1 MKLFCKRV
9 PTIWLG
15 GFNRGRVTGTITI
28 SKDRNIALMRFCRVK
43 KGTKPYPVGENVDA
57 NDIGEPFAD
66 IAFMDREDMRLM
78 GEHLLKAYNM
88 MVEGDLE

>member
-1 MKLFCKRV
+1 MKLFYKRV

-15 GFNRGRVTGTITI
+15 GFNRGKVTGTISI
-28 SKDRNIALMRFCRVK
+28 SKNRDVALMRFWRTK
-43 KGTKPYPVGENVDA
+43 KGTKSYEISEDVDFD
-57 NDIGEPFAD
+57 DIGEPFAD

-88 MVEGDLE
+88 MVEGDLK

>member
-15 GFNRGRVTGTITI
+15 GFNRGKVTGTISI
-28 SKDRNIALMRFCRVK
+28 SKNRDVALMRFWRTK
-43 KGTKPYPVGENVDA
+43 KGAKLYEISEDVDFD
-57 NDIGEPFAD
+57 DIGEPFAD

-88 MVEGDLE
+88 MVEGDLK